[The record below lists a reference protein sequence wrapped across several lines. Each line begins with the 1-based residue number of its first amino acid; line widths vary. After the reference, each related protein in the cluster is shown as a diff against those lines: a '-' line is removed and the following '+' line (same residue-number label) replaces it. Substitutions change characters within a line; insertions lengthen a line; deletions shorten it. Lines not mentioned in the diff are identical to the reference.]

1 MWPWAT
7 PPLPRRCCY
16 GNAPSIPRDKVC
28 SRQGM
33 PPSKVTQ
40 QDERL
45 TPLSKAARAELMQ
58 RRGFGG
64 APSSTGASFSRA
76 SLHPLSFGPTPP
88 IASTAHPSMNR
99 ALFNGTWW
107 TSYGPTIHEPSHRA
121 AHLEPFGPQRQRIN
135 AISRGLM
142 DADHGANQ
150 AERQHAEEARKAARR
165 EANYTAGLTFE
176 QVLQRRKAE
185 RRRGGWKPI
194 QVQALNLEM
203 DDD

>member
-1 MWPWAT
+1 MWPSAS

-16 GNAPSIPRDKVC
+16 GNAPSIPRE
-28 SRQGM
+28 GL
-33 PPSKVTQ
+33 PPGKQTQ

-45 TPLSKAARAELMQ
+45 APLSKAARAELMQ

-64 APSSTGASFSRA
+64 TPSSTGASFGRS
-76 SLHPLSFGPTPP
+76 SLHPRSFGPPPP
-88 IASTAHPSMNR
+88 IASTAHPSMSR
-99 ALFNGTWW
+99 ALFSGTWW
-107 TSYGPTIHEPSHRA
+107 TSYWPTIHEPSHPA
-121 AHLEPFGPQRQRIN
+121 AHLEPFGSQRQRIN
-135 AISRGLM
+135 AISQDLM
-142 DADHGANQ
+142 DAGHA
-150 AERQHAEEARKAARR
+150 AKRVERRHADVARKAARR

-194 QVQALNLEM
+194 PVQALNLEM